1 MGREKWKCPHVDCKA
16 ESSRKGNCKRHIK
29 NLHQCVCSPVKRKSS
44 TVICQSRPEDTL
56 FRMNA
61 SGNQDPYR
69 PKSTFSQ
76 LPKRDYNSLK
86 SYPQNNNNDG
96 IDDNTQKDGGI
107 TSNRDFIDVIY
118 PTFKK
123 LKERNDKILEM
134 TNYFNT
140 YGSVYTFPFYF
151 PLNTFDNH
159 AINSILPRDISS
171 VFSDNSTP
179 SLLKSRSSPP
189 SLSRPNKIIGFEIYN
204 CGICLESESL
214 PVMYNPDVGQDL
226 IKKRHICKPYNV
238 NNVRNYPRFMKENIC
253 FYNVLSSSDQITK
266 TVTEWCRGG
275 LYLVCSRVL
284 SRENPMG
291 TIDMMINENYYGWLI
306 RTIKQGNAIL
316 NEKELKEFL
325 DLTKFATFCC
335 LSISFVQNQQKSRK
349 ESFYFFL
356 NSKPCVPFEN

>member
-1 MGREKWKCPHVDCKA
+1 MR
-16 ESSRKGNCKRHIK
+16 
-29 NLHQCVCSPVKRKSS
+29 
-44 TVICQSRPEDTL
+44 
-56 FRMNA
+56 
-61 SGNQDPYR
+61 
-69 PKSTFSQ
+69 
-76 LPKRDYNSLK
+76 
-86 SYPQNNNNDG
+86 
-96 IDDNTQKDGGI
+96 
-107 TSNRDFIDVIY
+107 
-118 PTFKK
+118 
-123 LKERNDKILEM
+123 
-134 TNYFNT
+134 NYFKT
-140 YGSVYTFPFYF
+140 YGSVFAFPFYF
-151 PLNTFDNH
+151 LLNTFDNQ

-171 VFSDNSTP
+171 VSSDNSTP
-179 SLLKSRSSPP
+179 SLLKSRSSP

-226 IKKRHICKPYNV
+226 IKKEHICKPYNV
-238 NNVRNYPRFMKENIC
+238 NNVTNYPRFMKENIC

-266 TVTEWCRGG
+266 TVTEWSRGR

-316 NEKELKEFL
+316 NGKELKEFL
-325 DLTKFATFCC
+325 DLTMFATFCC
-335 LSISFVQNQQKSRK
+335 LSISFVQDQQKSRK